1 MSTYRSLWLTACGL
15 CAGPGLVVASTWPTT
30 SVVAILPT
38 CAFLIGAATV
48 HYNLARIDCDAP
60 SPLSLALANVA
71 RNVAVGSVVAVAFL
85 GLGAALGLWVLA
97 VLALLAASSPA
108 AVRSC
113 HGWLARVESTGD
125 DHGGPRIVPS
135 PAKSPAPAGT
145 GLRSLDDTELC
156 QTWAASYRA
165 LRATSSPA
173 LMARIVTAR
182 QTYLDELARRNP
194 EGLTAWL
201 SSGTATPED
210 ATPVFS
216 PSDRGSGTRVD
227 WDQLIPGQDE
237 A

>member
-1 MSTYRSLWLTACGL
+1 MRTHRSLWLTACAL
-15 CAGPGLVVASTWPTT
+15 CAAPGLVVASTWPTA

-48 HYNLARIDCDAP
+48 HYNLARIDSDAP
-60 SPLSLALANVA
+60 SPLSLALTNVT

-85 GLGAALGLWVLA
+85 GLGAAVGVWVLA
-97 VLALLAASSPA
+97 VLAFLAASSPA

-113 HGWLARVESTGD
+113 RGWLARMEGTTD
-125 DHGGPRIVPS
+125 DEAGPTLVPPPEVS
-135 PAKSPAPAGT
+135 AASAGT

-156 QTWAASYRA
+156 QVWGASYRA

-173 LMARIVTAR
+173 LQARIVAAR
-182 QTYLDELARRNP
+182 EGYLDELARRNP
-194 EGLTAWL
+194 DGLTAWL

-210 ATPVFS
+210 ATPVLS
-216 PSDRGSGTRVD
+216 ASDRGSETRVD